1 MPAGFCCTGT
11 EILIFFLYSSFWYS
25 FSAILDGNRNL
36 IRKRMVLIIL
46 QPEMVFCKLIEILYF
61 PVHKER
67 RRLIR
72 HFFNHFLNNR
82 HMSVVNMGVCDDM
95 DQFSGL

>member
-1 MPAGFCCTGT
+1 MPAGFGCTGT

-46 QPEMVFCKLIEILYF
+46 QPEMVFRK
-61 PVHKER
+61 PVSYTHLDVYKRQGLCVPDEQSVLR
-67 RRLIR
+67 RNTSQL
-72 HFFNHFLNNR
+72 FLCQLP
-82 HMSVVNMGVCDDM
+82 S
-95 DQFSGL
+95 